1 MEGGW
6 DINSISQPKCR
17 PNPIST
23 HFWPQIPVS
32 IFQFRWRKSCFPSER
47 KANPIFPLCPLPP
60 NPSSEGYSTGWLD
73 AGRVNMQKVGVRSL
87 LVFPAP
93 DKRFRHSRSAIFT
106 YTVENTANH
115 NTPKTLYTRKNCIQL
130 SHRALNESHW
140 GLC

>member
-6 DINSISQPKCR
+6 DINSISQPKCC

-23 HFWPQIPVS
+23 YFWPQIPVS

-60 NPSSEGYSTGWLD
+60 NPSSKGYSTGWLD
-73 AGRVNMQKVGVRSL
+73 AGRVNMQNIRIFDHFS
-87 LVFPAP
+87 P
-93 DKRFRHSRSAIFT
+93 DKRFRHCRSAIFT
-106 YTVENTANH
+106 HTAENTANL
-115 NTPKTLYTRKNCIQL
+115 NTLKTLYTRKNCTQL